1 MLSAATP
8 EGGGADDDEV
18 TAKAGFAVR
27 AGARVARVARVVLW
41 SSVAGVAVLFV
52 VSAVVVLVL
61 D

>member
-8 EGGGADDDEV
+8 EGRGADDDEV

-27 AGARVARVARVVLW
+27 AGARVARVVLW

-52 VSAVVVLVL
+52 VTAVVVLTL